1 MGIIPQFTQGQINAT
16 IDAFESRVISQFIWA
31 YVYMG
36 EEFVNKARVINTYTN
51 RTGNLRS
58 SIGYAVIVDGN
69 IFQQDIEAVG
79 DILHETQQLIEEL
92 RTRWDGIVLIGFAG
106 KSYAAAVES
115 YNFDV
120 ITGSAPMDSE
130 IQEMMESIVRKN
142 SASNFI

>member
-16 IDAFESRVISQFIWA
+16 IDAFESRVIGQFISA

-36 EEFVNKARVINTYTN
+36 EEFVNRAKEIKTYKN

-69 IFQQDIEAVG
+69 IYEQESFAEGEA
-79 DILHETQQLIEEL
+79 LHDTQQLIEEL
-92 RTRWDGIVLIGFAG
+92 RTRWGGIVLIGFAG
-106 KSYAAAVES
+106 MSYAAAVES

-120 ITGSAPMDSE
+120 ITGSAPADQS
-130 IQEMMESIVRKN
+130 IQNLMESIVRKN